1 MAMSVYI
8 ALSAD
13 ASSSRT
19 PAIDPHMVAK
29 SFALVTRLSKRQRKL
44 DGGKLH

>member
-19 PAIDPHMVAK
+19 PAIDAPRGGQK
-29 SFALVTRLSKRQRKL
+29 FCFGDSFV
-44 DGGKLH
+44 